1 MPHLNW
7 IVQSMIDV
15 QRKDEEKVKL
25 INFWNTFYS
34 HLTNIQKE
42 DNPHKTKSYQYKEE
56 VFDILL
62 KGKQN
67 LSLGEDELHKI
78 QLSIEDLTLKFDEE
92 SLFRSVPN
100 IIKILI
106 KNDEE
111 CAKDILRKRLKNQ
124 KDIELISEF
133 GQYTIE
139 ALIVHVL
146 SMLFNSVDP
155 ETSMIRVSTLIE
167 RLDNSVRTQAL
178 LLINR
183 RCQKTFTMSTE
194 TTDNEN
200 GKKRSKL
207 EKMYPIGSGLVEF
220 MDERGLITLMND
232 TSGNVRV
239 MKNKG
244 AYFIPSHLYAV
255 CNFDISL
262 LPIKLNLPMV
272 CKPLDW
278 RSACPEGEEPRTLSD
293 LSGGY
298 LSGPTGEIYD
308 RYRLLS
314 TGSLN
319 HYFIDIGR
327 GKGDYLKLC
336 DIMNK
341 LQNQAF
347 QINSDWL
354 QYIINNEQS
363 LVEYGYLKPRFLVS
377 LNLKKASDLLR
388 EFHMMDKVINK
399 LCSFS
404 ELLQTLNKNI
414 QCSRYEDLILKLARA
429 YDGYHFYLPAFL
441 DFRGRIYRSGILHFH
456 ERDLARSL
464 ILFAAGTKCEASQSN
479 IDNIIEATAF
489 HYKKF
494 TTVNDAKYWF
504 VNNISQITENSIYFA
519 REAKHPFQFL
529 AKTLGLINNKT
540 EVLMNTPITQDAS
553 ASAYQ
558 IMSYFLMDEILAKR
572 TNLIPSEDDQIQD
585 LYSFLLE
592 ELIEFMK
599 AELDNKSLSNTV
611 CHILNRNIVKNI
623 FMPIIYGKTIMST
636 TTDLKEH
643 LSHYITYKDCSV
655 VAKACFKFWNQRC
668 PGMNCLIRLIRHI
681 GWIASAGDRPVF
693 YKVPFF
699 TTVQDYMKMESTK
712 IWVYDRLHKKKRGV
726 TLRIATSK
734 RNRMKTVTSTFVN
747 FIHQRDAYIAMNVV
761 EEMLLSQFPIYTVH
775 DNFICTVYNSNLI
788 PIIYSN
794 VFRKMGPPHKI
805 INDFIYM
812 NVMKHIHNRESNVHP
827 FMDKRYNSSVIIPK
841 EELEYFLR
849 KNIPSNISKKML
861 ESWEENISGILTCYE
876 TYTRQVCGN
885 SLTELDKRWTKFML
899 KLRSEQGKLNYCV
912 HY

>member
-1 MPHLNW
+1 M
-7 IVQSMIDV
+7 V
-15 QRKDEEKVKL
+15 
-25 INFWNTFYS
+25 
-34 HLTNIQKE
+34 
-42 DNPHKTKSYQYKEE
+42 
-56 VFDILL
+56 
-62 KGKQN
+62 KGKEN

-78 QLSIEDLTLKFDEE
+78 QLEIEDLTLKFDEE

-100 IIKILI
+100 IIKMLI

-111 CAKDILRKRLKNQ
+111 CAKDILRKRLKEQ

-146 SMLFNSVDP
+146 SQLFSSVDT

-167 RLDNSVRTQAL
+167 RLENSVRTQAL

-183 RCQKTFTMSTE
+183 RCKKKFTMSTE
-194 TTDNEN
+194 TTDNAN
-200 GKKRSKL
+200 GKRRSKL

-244 AYFIPSHLYAV
+244 SYFIPSHLYAV

-278 RSACPEGEEPRTLSD
+278 TSACPEGEEPRTLSD

-314 TGSLN
+314 SGSLH

-347 QINSDWL
+347 QINRDWL
-354 QYIINNEQS
+354 NYIIDNEN
-363 LVEYGYLKPRFLVS
+363 LFVEYGYLKPRFLVF
-377 LNLKKASDLLR
+377 LNFLKASDLLR
-388 EFHMMDKVINK
+388 EFHMKDEVIKK

-414 QCSRYEDLILKLARA
+414 QCARYEYLIIKLAMA

-464 ILFAAGTKCEASQSN
+464 ILFAGTKFEEPISDKN
-479 IDNIIEATAF
+479 IYKIMEATAF

-494 TTVNDAKYWF
+494 TTVNDASNWF
-504 VNNISQITENSIYFA
+504 ANNHFKIKNYTIDFA
-519 REAKHPFQFL
+519 REAKHPFQFM
-529 AKTLGLINNKT
+529 AKVIGLINDKA

-572 TNLIPSEDDQIQD
+572 TNLIPSEDGQIQD
-585 LYSFLLE
+585 LYDFLLK

-599 AELDNKSLSNTV
+599 EELDNKSLSNTV
-611 CHILNRNIVKNI
+611 CHILNRKIVKNI

-636 TTDLKEH
+636 TMDLREH
-643 LSHYITYKDCSV
+643 LSHYITYKDCCV
-655 VAKACFKFWNQRC
+655 VAKACFKFWNQKC

-681 GWIASAGDRPVF
+681 GWIVSAGDRPVF

-699 TTVQDYMKMESTK
+699 TTVQDYMKMEATK

-734 RNRMKTVTSTFVN
+734 RNRPKTVTSTFVN

-761 EEMLLSQFPIYTVH
+761 EEMLETKYPIYTVH
-775 DNFICTVYNSNLI
+775 DNFICTMFNSNLI
-788 PIIYSN
+788 PIIYSK
-794 VFRKMGPPHKI
+794 VFRNMGPPLKI

-827 FMDKRYNSSVIIPK
+827 VLGKRSNSSVIPK
-841 EELEYFLR
+841 EELDYFLR

-876 TYTRQVCGN
+876 TYTRRVCGN
-885 SLTELDKRWTKFML
+885 SLTELEKRWEIFKF
-899 KLRSEQGKLNYCV
+899 KLRNDPVKPNYSV

>member
-1 MPHLNW
+1 MSFSSSMLEGNFMLGSGTNRKIPRIENSSIQCRYTADVTGIAGNPNGITTIKDKRNAMPHKFW
-7 IVQSMIDV
+7 IAQSLIDV
-15 QRKDEEKVKL
+15 QRKDED
-25 INFWNTFYS
+25 
-34 HLTNIQKE
+34 KE
-42 DNPHKTKSYQYKEE
+42 EESLHKTKSYQYKEE
-56 VFDILL
+56 VFENLR
-62 KGKQN
+62 KGKEN
-67 LSLGEDELHKI
+67 LSLGEDELRKI
-78 QLSIEDLTLKFDEE
+78 QLDIEDLTLKFDEE

-111 CAKDILRKRLKNQ
+111 CAKDILRKRLKTQ

-146 SMLFNSVDP
+146 SMLFNSVNP

-167 RLDNSVRTQAL
+167 RLENSVRTQAF

-183 RCQKTFTMSTE
+183 RCQKKFTMSTE

-232 TSGNVRV
+232 KSGNVRV
-239 MKNKG
+239 MNKKG
-244 AYFIPSHLYAV
+244 AYFIPNHLYAV

-278 RSACPEGEEPRTLSD
+278 TSACPEGQEPRTLSD

-298 LSGPTGEIYD
+298 LSCPTGDIYD

-314 TGSLN
+314 TGSLH

-354 QYIINNEQS
+354 QYIENNEKL
-363 LVEYGYLKPRFLVS
+363 LVDYGYLKPRFLVS

-388 EFHMMDKVINK
+388 EFHMKDKDINK

-414 QCSRYEDLILKLARA
+414 QCSRYEDLIIKLAKA

-464 ILFAAGTKCEASQSN
+464 ILFAGTKFEKPLSN
-479 IDNIIEATAF
+479 IYNNIIDATAF

-504 VNNISQITENSIYFA
+504 LNNIDKIKRNPIDFA

-529 AKTLGLINNKT
+529 ANVIGLSNEKT

-572 TNLIPSEDDQIQD
+572 TNLIPSEDGQIQD
-585 LYSFLLE
+585 LYSFLLK

-611 CHILNRNIVKNI
+611 CQILNRNIVKKI
-623 FMPIIYGKTIMST
+623 FMPIIYGKTVMST
-636 TTDLKEH
+636 TMDLKEH
-643 LSHYITYKDCSV
+643 LSHYITYKDCCV

-668 PGMNCLIRLIRHI
+668 PGMSCLIRLIRHI
-681 GWIASAGDRPVF
+681 GWIVSAGDRPVF

-699 TTVQDYMKMESTK
+699 TT
-712 IWVYDRLHKKKRGV
+712 
-726 TLRIATSK
+726 
-734 RNRMKTVTSTFVN
+734 
-747 FIHQRDAYIAMNVV
+747 
-761 EEMLLSQFPIYTVH
+761 
-775 DNFICTVYNSNLI
+775 
-788 PIIYSN
+788 
-794 VFRKMGPPHKI
+794 
-805 INDFIYM
+805 
-812 NVMKHIHNRESNVHP
+812 
-827 FMDKRYNSSVIIPK
+827 
-841 EELEYFLR
+841 
-849 KNIPSNISKKML
+849 
-861 ESWEENISGILTCYE
+861 
-876 TYTRQVCGN
+876 
-885 SLTELDKRWTKFML
+885 
-899 KLRSEQGKLNYCV
+899 
-912 HY
+912 

>member
-1 MPHLNW
+1 MVP
-7 IVQSMIDV
+7 VKQTQSGEGTRAGISSP
-15 QRKDEEKVKL
+15 
-25 INFWNTFYS
+25 IS
-34 HLTNIQKE
+34 
-42 DNPHKTKSYQYKEE
+42 
-56 VFDILL
+56 ILCYL
-62 KGKQN
+62 YRTYLFQ
-67 LSLGEDELHKI
+67 
-78 QLSIEDLTLKFDEE
+78 TRE
-92 SLFRSVPN
+92 SFFRFSRA

-167 RLDNSVRTQAL
+167 RLENSVRTQAL

-183 RCQKTFTMSTE
+183 SRCQKKFTMSTE
-194 TTDNEN
+194 TTDNSN
-200 GKKRSKL
+200 VKKRSKL

-232 TSGNVRV
+232 TSGNIRV

-244 AYFIPSHLYAV
+244 SYFIPSHLYAV

-278 RSACPEGEEPRTLSD
+278 TSACPPGEEPRTLSD

-314 TGSLN
+314 SGSLH
-319 HYFIDIGR
+319 HYFLDIGR
-327 GKGDYLKLC
+327 GKGDYKKLC

-347 QINSDWL
+347 QINRDWL
-354 QYIINNEQS
+354 LYILKNENL

-377 LNLKKASDLLR
+377 VNFQKASDLLR
-388 EFHMMDKVINK
+388 EFHMKDKVINK

-414 QCSRYEDLILKLARA
+414 QCSRYEDLIIKLAKA

-464 ILFAAGTKCEASQSN
+464 ILFAGTKFEEPLSDN
-479 IDNIIEATAF
+479 NRDNIIEATAF
-489 HYKKF
+489 HYDKF
-494 TTVNDAKYWF
+494 PTVNDAREWF
-504 VNNISQITENSIYFA
+504 VYYHYEIINNPIYFA

-529 AKTLGLINNKT
+529 AKVIGLLNNKT

-558 IMSYFLMDEILAKR
+558 IMSYFLMDDLLAKR
-572 TNLIPSEDDQIQD
+572 TNLIPSSDGQIQD
-585 LYSFLLE
+585 FYDFLLKELIQFMKE
-592 ELIEFMK
+592 ELY
-599 AELDNKSLSNTV
+599 NKSLSETV
-611 CHILNRNIVKNI
+611 CQILNRNLVKNI
-623 FMPIIYGKTIMST
+623 FMPIIYGKTLMST
-636 TTDLKEH
+636 TMDLKAD
-643 LSHYITYKDCSV
+643 LSHYITSQDCCV

-699 TTVQDYMKMESTK
+699 TTVQDYMKMEATK

-734 RNRMKTVTSTFVN
+734 RNRTKTVTSTFVN

-761 EEMLLSQFPIYTVH
+761 EEMQVTNCPIYTVH
-775 DNFICTVYNSNLI
+775 DNFICTVYNSRLI

-794 VFRKMGPPHKI
+794 VFRNMGPPLSI

-812 NVMKHIHNRESNVHP
+812 NVMKHNVHP
-827 FMDKRYNSSVIIPK
+827 FQRSNSSVIPK
-841 EELEYFLR
+841 EEFDYFLR
-849 KNIPSNISKKML
+849 KNIPSNISKKMR

-876 TYTRQVCGN
+876 TYTSKVCGH
-885 SLTELDKRWTKFML
+885 SLTELDKRWENFQL
-899 KLRSEQGKLNYCV
+899 QLRNDPSKLNYSV